1 MTLQDLKDFIKD
13 TRPEDTRL
21 FFITRIEKESLSSI
35 KPSNKKHI
43 FKVYQIDFNK
53 ELQESLFNAT
63 LSYIERVAKKN
74 YNVVD
79 YDILSDDTEHLFTYS
94 VSNKIESFADVVT
107 NQLLQSAPK
116 VTSIKNLST
125 NTEKLWAYSL
135 SFSSFDGK
143 QQMFSF
149 RKILPSKVGIDEKR
163 NFLKAWFSSESQQL
177 ALQKEE
183 TISLD
188 EQVDCIYFT
197 DTFFVIKKANFE
209 QIVGLQEEYK
219 EQAKAIV
226 NEMLSSDI
234 LIGGE
239 HLNQLVEDK
248 PSIHKKLIK
257 IAKVGNYKNLSTHF
271 IKKMK
276 SISKQYGIQLKTE
289 GNKFVLEEEKDVDA
303 LIKILGDYY
312 KKGELSG
319 KSYGTFS
326 GKELQSPKNKKLAT
340 P

>member
-1 MTLQDLKDFIKD
+1 M
-13 TRPEDTRL
+13 
-21 FFITRIEKESLSSI
+21 
-35 KPSNKKHI
+35 
-43 FKVYQIDFNK
+43 
-53 ELQESLFNAT
+53 
-63 LSYIERVAKKN
+63 
-74 YNVVD
+74 
-79 YDILSDDTEHLFTYS
+79 
-94 VSNKIESFADVVT
+94 
-107 NQLLQSAPK
+107 
-116 VTSIKNLST
+116 
-125 NTEKLWAYSL
+125 
-135 SFSSFDGK
+135 
-143 QQMFSF
+143 
-149 RKILPSKVGIDEKR
+149 GIDEKR
-163 NFLKAWFSSESQQL
+163 NFLKAWFSSKSQQL

-188 EQVDCIYFT
+188 EQVDCIYFK

-226 NEMLSSDI
+226 NEMLTSDI

-239 HLNQLVEDK
+239 YLNQLVEDK

-257 IAKVGNYKNLSTHF
+257 IAKVGNYKNLSTRS
-271 IKKMK
+271 ITKMK
-276 SISKQYGIQLKTE
+276 SISKQYGIQLKTK

-326 GKELQSPKNKKLAT
+326 GKELQSPQNKKSAT